1 MGPASPRPQSG
12 QLAGREEAPAIANGE
27 KLSDKSS
34 AMKVAASAR
43 LEFLAKVEANTPTA
57 AANQAEPRAMPAAR
71 IAPSGWIAPRAMPTA
86 HAISMASPIRRA
98 LHTAPNC
105 LARITSPGVSSVVA
119 RLIQVSCSRSPVI
132 ATADEAATAS
142 SPREPI
148 AAVAARRAPLSSA
161 QCPSPR

>member
-12 QLAGREEAPAIANGE
+12 QLAGREEGAGHRE
-27 KLSDKSS
+27 RREVERQEQRDEGCGQR
-34 AMKVAASAR
+34 R